1 MTSHLPHSE
10 VISTQLFLIDPQSV
24 SEVNHFIETLF
35 WTSSPNQ
42 ILAHSSTQ
50 KLTFKFLIC

>member
-1 MTSHLPHSE
+1 M
-10 VISTQLFLIDPQSV
+10 QLFLIDQQSV